1 MPVYFSADTLD
12 SPLSQTTNSRFAV
25 HLAAINEPHGT
36 PLDERFRNLDSAI
49 HNEFGCYLSDICLT
63 CPLQACRGDLRPN
76 ELNSR
81 LPQLQHPSITAGTP
95 RHRGE

>member
-12 SPLSQTTNSRFAV
+12 NPLSQPTNSRFAV
-25 HLAAINEPHGT
+25 HLAAINEPHGM
-36 PLDERFRNLDSAI
+36 PLDERFRNLNSPI
-49 HNEFGCYLSDICLT
+49 HNEFGCCFSDSCLT
-63 CPLQACRGDLRPN
+63 CPPQACRDDLKPN

-95 RHRGE
+95 AA